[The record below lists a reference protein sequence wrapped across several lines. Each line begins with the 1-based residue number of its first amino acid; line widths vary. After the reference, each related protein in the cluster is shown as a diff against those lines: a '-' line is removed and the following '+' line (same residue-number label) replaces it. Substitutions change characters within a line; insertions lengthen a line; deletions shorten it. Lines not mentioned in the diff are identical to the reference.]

1 MNTLHKFIDEKV
13 DVYAENARWY
23 QLLLNYNGTKD
34 ETLLTE
40 MWPIMFRCASN
51 ILKKRFG
58 KYWGWEK
65 ISDVAIDMCEVIMNR
80 ITNKTK
86 RFPKGYNMENLPT
99 IMRYSML
106 NVVYGPQARK
116 EELENSHS
124 NYDDYA
130 NMSPEDMEYLKDL

>member
-99 IMRYSML
+99 IMRYAML
-106 NVVYGPQARK
+106 NAVYGPNARK
-116 EELENSHS
+116 EEIENSHS